1 MYNRRHR
8 RKFLLKVHLVLVTKY
23 RKPILKNRISDDVK
37 QKIFDLSKIYRWNIL
52 AMETDKDHLHILLSY
67 DATERV
73 CDIVK
78 IIKQETN
85 YFLWQQYFDSLSF
98 HYWKRQIFWS
108 NLNLRLNDCLKERL
122 KCPKAYSKK
131 NDHELNR
138 GLFLCV
144 NVRSC
149 EFVCAS

>member
-1 MYNRRHR
+1 MYDRKHQ

-67 DATERV
+67 DTTERV
-73 CDIVK
+73 CDMVK

-85 YFLWQQYFDSLSF
+85 HFLWERYFDFLSS

-108 NLNLRLNDCLKERL
+108 DGYFAC
-122 KCPKAYSKK
+122 SIG
-131 NDHELNR
+131 D
-138 GLFLCV
+138 
-144 NVRSC
+144 
-149 EFVCAS
+149 ASTDTIQKYIDSQG